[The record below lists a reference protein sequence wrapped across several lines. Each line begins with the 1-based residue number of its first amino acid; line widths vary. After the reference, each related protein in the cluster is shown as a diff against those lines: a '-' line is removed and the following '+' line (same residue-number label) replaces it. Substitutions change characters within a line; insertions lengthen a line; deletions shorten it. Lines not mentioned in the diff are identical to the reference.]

1 MLWNRALQ
9 HVEHHILVCLPNLF
23 SSCGFRDNQSFTEW
37 HLPLL
42 IPTLKTKQSSESVHL
57 QILMLTLRKSPQNNL
72 VTSFPTL
79 VSSIS
84 CHMILYQYAFPWL
97 VARVGIWDWMGGKEV
112 SKSTKEHPS
121 SQVMRTLQNSGMP
134 GERSN
139 DLGLYFWGWE
149 VDQ

>member
-1 MLWNRALQ
+1 M
-9 HVEHHILVCLPNLF
+9 
-23 SSCGFRDNQSFTEW
+23 
-37 HLPLL
+37 PLL

-57 QILMLTLRKSPQNNL
+57 QILMLTLRKSPQNNV
-72 VTSFPTL
+72 VTSLPSL

-84 CHMILYQYAFPWL
+84 CHTILYQYAFPWP

-139 DLGLYFWGWE
+139 DLGLYFWG
-149 VDQ
+149 